1 MIEVSDLVTTL
12 ITGLLASIA
21 FLFLVYCFWK
31 LYDRPSRRQIE
42 VLEEK
47 REKFKETKMW
57 RAVEAEMEAEREQAE
72 ALAIIQR
79 KKAEERARAMPPA
92 AQLTKNA
99 LAALDAPTEGEAFLE
114 RFKPAVSEV
123 EEVAVE
129 ELLEQEEI
137 NDSDVLL
144 APELVEVRQDAGL
157 AENEILELLLDEDE
171 AIEEASP
178 IEMDIEES
186 AKPES
191 ETQEE
196 THSSEAN
203 DLDDDDDVN
212 WQGKDEQ
219 ADDDTW
225 AVGW

>member
-1 MIEVSDLVTTL
+1 MVEVSNLVTTL

-57 RAVEAEMEAEREQAE
+57 QAVEAEMAAEREQAE

-79 KKAEERARAMPPA
+79 QKAEERARAMPPA

-114 RFKPAVSEV
+114 RFKPKENAI

-129 ELLEQEEI
+129 ELLETEI
-137 NDSDVLL
+137 IDDSDVLL

-157 AENEILELLLDEDE
+157 AENEILEELLE
-171 AIEEASP
+171 AAAAVEGESP
-178 IEMDIEES
+178 IERAIEES
-186 AKPES
+186 AEPES
-191 ETQEE
+191 ETQEAAPN
-196 THSSEAN
+196 SEQDA
-203 DLDDDDDVN
+203 LDDEEIK

>member
-1 MIEVSDLVTTL
+1 
-12 ITGLLASIA
+12 
-21 FLFLVYCFWK
+21 
-31 LYDRPSRRQIE
+31 

-114 RFKPAVSEV
+114 RFKPAENAV

-129 ELLEQEEI
+129 ELLEQEVI

-157 AENEILELLLDEDE
+157 AENEILELLLDDDE
-171 AIEEASP
+171 AVKAEASR
-178 IEMDIEES
+178 ETEIEES
-186 AKPES
+186 AEPES

-196 THSSEAN
+196 VPKAEESDFDEDH
-203 DLDDDDDVN
+203 VK
-212 WQGKDEQ
+212 WQGKNEQ

>member
-1 MIEVSDLVTTL
+1 MVEVSNLVTTL

-57 RAVEAEMEAEREQAE
+57 QAVEAEMAAEREQAE

-79 KKAEERARAMPPA
+79 QKAEERARAMPPA

-114 RFKPAVSEV
+114 RFKPKENAI

-129 ELLEQEEI
+129 ELLETEI
-137 NDSDVLL
+137 IDDSDVLL

-157 AENEILELLLDEDE
+157 AENEILEQLLDDDE
-171 AIEEASP
+171 AVGHEASS
-178 IEMDIEES
+178 ETEIEES
-186 AKPES
+186 AEPES
-191 ETQEE
+191 ETQEA
-196 THSSEAN
+196 TPNSEQDA
-203 DLDDDDDVN
+203 LDDEEIK

>member
-1 MIEVSDLVTTL
+1 MSNLVTTL

-57 RAVEAEMEAEREQAE
+57 QAVEAEMAAEREQAE
-72 ALAIIQR
+72 ALALIQR
-79 KKAEERARAMPPA
+79 QKAEERARAMPPA

-114 RFKPAVSEV
+114 RFKPKENAI

-129 ELLEQEEI
+129 ELQETEI
-137 NDSDVLL
+137 IDDSDVLL
-144 APELVEVRQDAGL
+144 APELVEVRQDAGI
-157 AENEILELLLDEDE
+157 AENEILEELL
-171 AIEEASP
+171 EEAEAVEEQSP
-178 IEMDIEES
+178 LERDIEES
-186 AKPES
+186 VEPES
-191 ETQEE
+191 GTQEAVSNNE
-196 THSSEAN
+196 QEA
-203 DLDDDDDVN
+203 LDDEDVK

>member
-1 MIEVSDLVTTL
+1 MVEVSNLVTTL
-12 ITGLLASIA
+12 ITGLLLSIA

-57 RAVEAEMEAEREQAE
+57 QAVEAEMAAEREQAE
-72 ALAIIQR
+72 ALALIQR
-79 KKAEERARAMPPA
+79 QKAEERARAMPPA

-114 RFKPAVSEV
+114 RFKPKENAI

-129 ELLEQEEI
+129 ELLETEI
-137 NDSDVLL
+137 IDDSDVLL
-144 APELVEVRQDAGL
+144 APELVEVRQDAGI
-157 AENEILELLLDEDE
+157 AGDEILEELLEETEAVEEEIPLER
-171 AIEEASP
+171 AIEESV
-178 IEMDIEES
+178 E
-186 AKPES
+186 PES
-191 ETQEE
+191 ETQEAAPN
-196 THSSEAN
+196 SEQDA
-203 DLDDDDDVN
+203 LDDEEVK
-212 WQGKDEQ
+212 WQDKDEQ